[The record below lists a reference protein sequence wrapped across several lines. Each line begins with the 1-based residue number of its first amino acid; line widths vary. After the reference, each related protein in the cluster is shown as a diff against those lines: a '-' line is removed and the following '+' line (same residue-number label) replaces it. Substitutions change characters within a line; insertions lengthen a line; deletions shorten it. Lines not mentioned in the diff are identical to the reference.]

1 MVVPWVVGD
10 RAATGITV
18 YSGQSKLQ
26 EIFKIKVQS
35 GLFDFRIALP
45 PHAGKHLENRPMSS
59 TDKGFPVIV
68 QHDEVRNALPH
79 LDVRG
84 ALTRMFLAL
93 ANDNAVQPPQTL
105 TLFPHG
111 AGDFITY
118 LGAVADAK
126 VFGAK
131 MSPYIVTE
139 SKPVIT
145 AWTALMSMET
155 GQPLMWCDA
164 GLLTIERTAGA
175 TALAVDRLATAG
187 ARRLAI
193 VGSGTAGQAHL
204 RHLTSLRAWESISVF
219 SPGLA
224 QNETK
229 CAEFAALDHRVQ
241 IAARIEDCV
250 RDADV
255 VALCTSSGTPVLT
268 PDMLTQP
275 ALITSIST
283 NVANAHEVP
292 PSWIPEMD
300 VYCDYRKTTPASA
313 GEMKL
318 AAQQHDW
325 SAQSVQGDLAELV
338 AGTAARPSYQ
348 RHAFFRSIG
357 LGLEDV
363 AIAYE
368 LFRHVAGQ
376 RGHTGA

>member
-1 MVVPWVVGD
+1 
-10 RAATGITV
+10 
-18 YSGQSKLQ
+18 
-26 EIFKIKVQS
+26 
-35 GLFDFRIALP
+35 
-45 PHAGKHLENRPMSS
+45 MSS
-59 TDKGFPVIV
+59 TDKGFPLIV
-68 QHDEVRNALPH
+68 QQDAVRDALPH
-79 LDVRG
+79 LDVRD

-105 TLFPHG
+105 ALFPQG

-118 LGAVADAK
+118 LGVLANAK

-131 MSPYIVTE
+131 MSPYIVT
-139 SKPVIT
+139 SSRPIIT

-164 GLLTIERTAGA
+164 GLLTTERTAGA
-175 TALAVDRLATAG
+175 TALAVDRLAASN

-193 VGSGTAGQAHL
+193 VGAGAVGQAHL
-204 RHLTSLRAWESISVF
+204 RHIAPLREWDSISVF

-224 QNETK
+224 DDDAKRAQVT
-229 CAEFAALDHRVQ
+229 ALDQRVQ
-241 IAARIEDCV
+241 IANRLEACV

-255 VALCTSSGTPVLT
+255 VALCTSSGTPVLAQR
-268 PDMLTQP
+268 MLTKP

-283 NVANAHEVP
+283 NVADAHEVP
-292 PSWIPEMD
+292 PAWLPEMD

-318 AAQQHDW
+318 AAAQHGW
-325 SAQSVQGDLAELV
+325 SPQSVLGDLSELV
-338 AGTAARPSYQ
+338 AGTAPRPAYQ

-368 LFRHVAGQ
+368 LFRYLSGQ
-376 RGHTGA
+376 RERTGT